1 MWITNGIQA
10 DWMCMLANT
19 GPPSAPPHLNKSLIC
34 VPLDSEGVQRAR
46 KIEKLGM
53 DSSDTAQIYFDNV
66 KVSISAHSS
75 EKIYLPY
82 KSGDRVS
89 RGSTFGSS
97 TTPPPRPKC
106 PFLSIFWDTSLSS
119 NA

>member
-19 GPPSAPPHLNKSLIC
+19 GPPDAPQHLNKSLIC
-34 VPLDSEGVQRAR
+34 VPLDSEGVQKAK

-66 KVSISAHSS
+66 RVPEENLIGMKATYSS
-75 EKIYLPY
+75 
-82 KSGDRVS
+82 S
-89 RGSTFGSS
+89 R
-97 TTPPPRPKC
+97 
-106 PFLSIFWDTSLSS
+106 LIFVF
-119 NA
+119 